1 MEKEDLIVQLL
12 GEVKKDVV
20 SAKDSIVDIKVEFAQ
35 HRAEFSE
42 AKEDIKDNKDD
53 LKTHMAQTK
62 TVKQIALDNKEYYV
76 EQMTMMRD
84 YYNEQLE
91 VTKQIAEQRMDLIE
105 EKLSIKY
112 LSKLIVTICSGLGA
126 ILGVLKYFNIVG

>member
-1 MEKEDLIVQLL
+1 MDRDDLIVQLL
-12 GEVKKDVV
+12 SEVRAEV
-20 SAKDSIVDIKVEFAQ
+20 STTKDSVASLNVEFAK
-35 HRAEFSE
+35 HTAEFKE
-42 AKEDIKDNKDD
+42 AKIDIKDNKED
-53 LKTHMAQTK
+53 LKAHMAQTK

-76 EQMTMMRD
+76 EQMRMMRD

-112 LSKLIVTICSGLGA
+112 LLKLIVTVCSGLGA
-126 ILGVLKYFNIVG
+126 ILGVLKYFGMVG